1 MKDNIHKIDNI
12 IGVILILIIIIF
24 NIIIYIFSKTIKV
37 SFIVG
42 IFSVCIIGIFFIYRL
57 IYKKYMKNIFIE
69 LSNMLSTIID
79 MREDIVFSTVEDSL
93 FSKLQHQ
100 TIKLTNILKNK
111 SKQIEDERNEIQELI
126 SDIAHQLKTPLT
138 NLKMYGEFLRDE
150 SLSEDEKKEFFEVV
164 MCSLN
169 RLSFLVESMI
179 KMSRLECGV
188 ITLKYNLS
196 NLNDTILMSINQ
208 VQKKVKEK
216 NINIMLEEVD
226 KIKIYHDKNWISEA
240 IFNLLENAVKYST
253 NNSKI
258 DIKIQ
263 SYEMFVRI
271 DVKDNGIGIQEDEL
285 PKIFRRFYRGSNV
298 EDIEGIG
305 IGLYLTREI
314 VNKHGGYIKVKSNNN
329 GSIFSIFLPN
339 KY

>member
-42 IFSVCIIGIFFIYRL
+42 IFSVCIIDIFFIYRL

>member
-12 IGVILILIIIIF
+12 IGIILILIIIIF

-79 MREDIVFSTVEDSL
+79 MREDIVFSTIEDSL

-150 SLSEDEKKEFFEVV
+150 SLSEDEKKEFFEIV

-179 KMSRLECGV
+179 K
-188 ITLKYNLS
+188 
-196 NLNDTILMSINQ
+196 
-208 VQKKVKEK
+208 
-216 NINIMLEEVD
+216 
-226 KIKIYHDKNWISEA
+226 
-240 IFNLLENAVKYST
+240 
-253 NNSKI
+253 I
-258 DIKIQ
+258 D
-263 SYEMFVRI
+263 
-271 DVKDNGIGIQEDEL
+271 
-285 PKIFRRFYRGSNV
+285 
-298 EDIEGIG
+298 
-305 IGLYLTREI
+305 
-314 VNKHGGYIKVKSNNN
+314 
-329 GSIFSIFLPN
+329 
-339 KY
+339 